1 LDRSIK
7 IFPSPYE
14 LAREFAGFLVD
25 MFKESE
31 KKKRPV
37 TIALSGGSTPEIL
50 FSLLGEQYSK
60 SVSWNYV
67 HFFWGDE
74 RCVPQESSE
83 SNYGMARRKL
93 FDRLSIPYSN
103 VHRIKGENDPEKEAL
118 RYSEEIVLNTV
129 RRDGLPMF
137 DLVILGVGE
146 DGHTA
151 SIFPASMNLLFSDR
165 ICEHVVHP
173 ETGQKR
179 ITITGRV
186 INNASTVVFLVTGKQ
201 KAEIVKKIIKKDP
214 LANSFPAYNI
224 VPVYGELT
232 WYVDREAA
240 CLL

>member
-1 LDRSIK
+1 LDRLLK

-14 LAREFAGFLVD
+14 LALEFAGFLVD
-25 MFKESE
+25 MIKESE
-31 KKKRPV
+31 KKKKPV

-60 SVSWNYV
+60 SVSWKYV

-74 RCVPQESSE
+74 RCVPQESDE

-118 RYSEEIVLNTV
+118 RYSEEISVNTV

-151 SIFPASMNLLFSDR
+151 SIFPASMNLVFSDR
-165 ICEHVVHP
+165 ICEQVVHP

-186 INNASTVVFLVTGKQ
+186 INNANAVAFLVTGKK
-201 KAEIVKKIIKKDP
+201 KAEIVKKIFKKDP
-214 LANSFPAYNI
+214 FAINFPAYNI
-224 VPVYGELT
+224 VPVYGDLT
-232 WYVDREAA
+232 WYIDKEAGS
-240 CLL
+240 LL